1 LLTLLLAS
9 AGIGAPAAGPEPTV
23 RYRVEIT
30 APSAIRDVLLQEL
43 DLIHWQA
50 YADVSDEFLEQLV
63 ADARQQ
69 ATDIAATLGY
79 FSAQVN
85 AEIVGEVPPLV
96 RIVVDTGEPT
106 RVASVDIEIEGP
118 AADGAA
124 ADSAQIAALKAGWSL
139 PAGAIFT
146 QTAWDRAKAAT
157 LLALSNDR
165 YAAARI
171 TASKADIDPDTHTAR
186 LAVTLDSGPAF
197 YFGELT
203 VTGLSRYPESFVR
216 NQATFAP
223 GEPYTQQRLDQFV
236 RRLNAAGYF
245 ASVHARIDNDP
256 AQADAAPIRVT
267 VVEAPTKTVTGGI
280 GYSTDTLY
288 RATLSYSNANIDDA
302 GLQFRSDLRLESKL
316 QNVSVQF
323 IPPPR
328 APGYA
333 DIWAAKV
340 EHTDIE
346 GLVTQEV
353 VGGWSRRT
361 TDERD
366 QTGYTIRYY
375 ISQQQPSGAPS
386 STAHALYAAYDRSWR
401 NVDDLL
407 SPTRGWMLNAEIG
420 GGPPGVSTEAF
431 ARGVVRGLA
440 FIPFD
445 LKTDLVLRAEAGA
458 VAADTRQGVPT
469 ALLFRT
475 GGDTTVRGYAFE
487 SLGPQEGNATVGG
500 RYYALASAEA
510 VRWIGDA
517 WGIAAFVDAGNA
529 ADSPRDLEP
538 AVGYGLGARI
548 RTPIGPFRFDVAYG
562 QKTHGVRIH
571 LSVGVTF

>member
-1 LLTLLLAS
+1 MGTPLESAGPSSMTVTNSARPCSPWLRCAVALLTLLLAS

-96 RIVVDTGEPT
+96 RIVVDPGEPT
-106 RVASVDIEIEGP
+106 RVASVDIKIEGT

-146 QTAWDRAKAAT
+146 QTAWDRAKAAA

-288 RATLSYSNANIDDA
+288 RATLSYSDANIDDA

-366 QTGYTIRYY
+366 PDRVYD
-375 ISQQQPSGAPS
+375 SLL
-386 STAHALYAAYDRSWR
+386 HLAAAAVRRAEQHRTRAVCRVRPKLAQRRRSLVADARLDAQRRDRGR
-401 NVDDLL
+401 PAGCFD
-407 SPTRGWMLNAEIG
+407 
-420 GGPPGVSTEAF
+420 
-431 ARGVVRGLA
+431 RGVRARRGAGPRLHSVRSE
-440 FIPFD
+440 D
-445 LKTDLVLRAEAGA
+445 
-458 VAADTRQGVPT
+458 
-469 ALLFRT
+469 
-475 GGDTTVRGYAFE
+475 
-487 SLGPQEGNATVGG
+487 
-500 RYYALASAEA
+500 
-510 VRWIGDA
+510 
-517 WGIAAFVDAGNA
+517 
-529 ADSPRDLEP
+529 
-538 AVGYGLGARI
+538 
-548 RTPIGPFRFDVAYG
+548 
-562 QKTHGVRIH
+562 
-571 LSVGVTF
+571 